1 MITNTT
7 NNPLPCLLVCNII
20 SDHFRY
26 RRGSRLMSLIPGGG
40 VGDVTTNYHSDT
52 PTQNEAYIP
61 NASSEEDKNEVII
74 LL

>member
-1 MITNTT
+1 
-7 NNPLPCLLVCNII
+7 
-20 SDHFRY
+20 
-26 RRGSRLMSLIPGGG
+26 MSLIPGGG

-52 PTQNEAYIP
+52 PTQNEACSP